1 MSEAVE
7 VKKKKKP
14 LKLTDAQKKAINTID
29 DNVAVSAGAG
39 SGKTQVLSLRFLN
52 ILEKLGLEDYLS
64 SSNEVVPKLKVMAQN
79 IMAITFTKKAATEMR
94 DRIRKAICEKITD
107 AEAGEKERNG
117 NVKIA
122 RFWRLQ
128 LKSLEKAHIDTL
140 HSLCSKIQRENPVD
154 AGIDPQ
160 FRVAEDVE
168 GKVFVKDAIV
178 DFVRR
183 GLRNEDENITTLAS
197 VYGYNN
203 LCDNLYALYSKIDD
217 ILADEMVIASYENAV
232 GKNKNGQATAKML
245 IDELEKLIKNKEQA
259 TNKGTGGRQKLDD
272 LETAFEQIKADLSK
286 EMPDYS
292 LCKEKMTGLS
302 FKRGSIYKLKYY
314 TTIMEKI
321 DADVVSTIAAK
332 QIKDWRTVLANLLQ
346 TVQAAKQRHN
356 LMTFDDLEMRAVALM
371 RNNPV
376 ICKKYADKFTHIMVD
391 EFQDTNERQRQLLYM
406 LCGGSPK
413 ELKGKKLFIVGDSK
427 QSIYRFRGAEVQV
440 FADVCRDIANN
451 GIYIQ
456 MDTNF
461 RSLDYILDV
470 VNGTFEELMKDSA
483 DRGMVFESLKANVVH
498 NPEEYEEDHS
508 DHHQEDLLLEPKKPE
523 FIQILWPKGQDGKR
537 KAEAIAIV
545 NKMQEVNREL
555 QAKNGDHKS
564 YYGEMA
570 ILLRTMT
577 AAGDII
583 NALQEQGIAYEMEN
597 KNFYELQEI
606 LDIVNLFKALMSKN
620 NDIELAGILRS
631 PYFGLDDTTLTKL
644 FLVDRGNK
652 LWDNLLAM
660 KVVLTEEQASLAQH
674 AREVLLELKEAIA
687 TLGPI
692 EVWEI
697 LWQRL
702 HPDYVLSCQP
712 RGEIKLANVNIL
724 RKSCAEYCL
733 AKGASLAQWLEHVAE
748 LRENGGEEKGTLPMD
763 ENAVKIYSIHKSKG
777 LEFSVVFVSQL
788 DRKDNADRTP
798 VRYLPKFG
806 LGIRNQLEDGTL
818 EDTGILKDLKDAN
831 KLLEQDER
839 VRQMYVAMTR
849 AKERL
854 YLTGIVDAGEPKAKN
869 PSGLKYPEWMGKL
882 NKIYGAEGKNYIEML
897 QLEGETD
904 FSSASSSAVEEAEA
918 TGLTIADE
926 YISPLASYLEG
937 GPRAFSPSS
946 LQTYLHC
953 QRQYFYQ
960 YVMGLPPLEE
970 ETLTDVA
977 TEQAGAERV
986 VAEQNVVEQTGM
998 ASDTAGST
1006 ATAQPA
1012 YLGSLSAK
1020 DLGSIVHK
1028 ALEYYKGDL
1037 EAALAKATQ
1046 EVAFLYTGNEAR
1058 RMLEGYLA
1066 SDLYKRIPKK
1076 TLREQAFTI
1085 YEDNGIVL
1093 SGIIDCLGIQPDGS
1107 WLLVDYKTG
1116 RPPVA
1121 GAINKGYA
1129 YQLAIYEKVV
1139 RERWAKGKGEPPKLT
1154 AELHFLRNN
1163 TAWNLES
1170 TQAGLAV
1177 DQATT
1182 AYGVKTNPVSEGA
1195 ESQAPNY
1202 YAEALALCAEISK
1215 KSAESEFACKEQKHI
1230 VEVQNVAGYAD
1241 NNATTQANAKNIAK
1255 GVAACDYCPYN
1266 YVCNHK

>member
-1 MSEAVE
+1 MSEE
-7 VKKKKKP
+7 VKQEQE
-14 LKLTDAQKKAINTID
+14 LELTKAQKDAVYTID
-29 DNVAVSAGAG
+29 KNVAVSAGAG
-39 SGKTQVLSLRFLN
+39 SGKTQVLSLRFLY
-52 ILEKLGLEDYLS
+52 ILEKLGLEAYLAS
-64 SSNEVVPKLKVMAQN
+64 SGDDVLQAKAEQ
-79 IMAITFTKKAATEMR
+79 IMAVTFTKAAATQMR
-94 DRIRKAICEKITD
+94 ERIRKAIGKRITKAEAAIEEKIDKDKNT
-107 AEAGEKERNG
+107 K
-117 NVKIA
+117 VV

-140 HSLCSKIQRENPVD
+140 HSLCSKILRENPVD

-168 GKVFVKDAIV
+168 GKVFVKDTIV

-183 GLRNEDENITTLAS
+183 GLRNEDEKITTLAS
-197 VYGYNN
+197 IYGYSS
-203 LCDNLYALYSKIDD
+203 LCDSLYALYSKIED
-217 ILADEMVIASYENAV
+217 ILADEMVPGAYKNSV
-232 GKNKNGQATAKML
+232 GEDVNGKKSAAKL
-245 IDELEKLIKNKEQA
+245 IEALSTLVAERKRITKEKSKGRDKLDKLNEALPQIIEGLQDEL
-259 TNKGTGGRQKLDD
+259 
-272 LETAFEQIKADLSK
+272 
-286 EMPDYS
+286 PDYYNCRTYFS
-292 LCKEKMTGLS
+292 RLSVTKDDVNLVTNCLELMKKMDTS
-302 FKRGSIYKLKYY
+302 VSNSAAMDQ
-314 TTIMEKI
+314 MEKWL
-321 DADVVSTIAAK
+321 K
-332 QIKDWRTVLANLLQ
+332 VLRLVLQ

-406 LCGGSPK
+406 LCGGSPT

-440 FADVCRDIANN
+440 FADVCKDIANN

-483 DRGMVFESLKANVVH
+483 ERGMVFEKLKANVVH
-498 NPEEYEEDHS
+498 NPEEYEEDHP

-545 NKMQEVNREL
+545 KKMQEVNREL
-555 QAKNGDHKS
+555 QAKKGDHKT

-606 LDIVNLFKALMSKN
+606 LDIINLFKALMSKN

-644 FLVDRGNK
+644 FLVDRENK

-702 HPDYVLSCQP
+702 YPDYVLSCQP

-748 LRENGGEEKGTLPMD
+748 LRENGGEEKGTLPTD

-854 YLTGIVDAGEPKAKN
+854 YLTGIVDAGEPTAKN
-869 PSGLKYPEWMGKL
+869 PSGLKYNEWMSKL
-882 NKIYGAEGKNYIEML
+882 HRIYGEEGNSYIEMV

-904 FSSASSSAVEEAEA
+904 FGSASGFAAEETDA

-960 YVMGLPPLEE
+960 YVMGLPPVEE
-970 ETLTDVA
+970 EVTTDAA
-977 TEQAGAERV
+977 TEQAS
-986 VAEQNVVEQTGM
+986 AEQPVF
-998 ASDTAGST
+998 
-1006 ATAQPA
+1006 
-1012 YLGSLSAK
+1012 YGSLSAK

-1037 EAALAKATQ
+1037 EAALTKANQ
-1046 EVAFLYTGNEAR
+1046 EVAPLYTGNEAR

-1085 YEDNGIVL
+1085 YADNGIIL
-1093 SGIIDCLGIQPDGS
+1093 SGIIDCLGVQSDGS
-1107 WLLVDYKTG
+1107 LLLVDYKTG

-1182 AYGVKTNPVSEGA
+1182 AYGQQTKPVSEGA
-1195 ESQAPNY
+1195 ESQAPDY

-1215 KSAESEFACKEQKHI
+1215 KSAESEFVCKEQKHI
-1230 VEVQNVAGYAD
+1230 VEAQNVAGYAD

>member
-1 MSEAVE
+1 MSEE
-7 VKKKKKP
+7 VKQEQE
-14 LKLTDAQKKAINTID
+14 LELTKAQKDAVYTID
-29 DNVAVSAGAG
+29 KNVAVSAGAG
-39 SGKTQVLSLRFLN
+39 SGKTQVLSLRFLY
-52 ILEKLGLEDYLS
+52 ILEKLGLEAYLAS
-64 SSNEVVPKLKVMAQN
+64 SGDAVLQAKAEQ
-79 IMAITFTKKAATEMR
+79 IMAVTFTKAAATQMR
-94 DRIRKAICEKITD
+94 ERIRKAMGKIIAKAEAAIEEKIDKDKNT
-107 AEAGEKERNG
+107 K
-117 NVKIA
+117 VV

-140 HSLCSKIQRENPVD
+140 HSLCSKILRENPVD

-183 GLRNEDENITTLAS
+183 GLRNEDEDITTLANI
-197 VYGYNN
+197 YGYNS
-203 LCDNLYALYSKIDD
+203 LCDNLYALYSKIED
-217 ILADEMVIASYENAV
+217 ILADEMVPDAYKKSV
-232 GKNKNGQATAKML
+232 GADVNGKQSATKL
-245 IDELEKLIKNKEQA
+245 IEALSTLVDAREKITKKKSKGWEKLDKLNKALPKIIEGLQ
-259 TNKGTGGRQKLDD
+259 D
-272 LETAFEQIKADLSK
+272 EV
-286 EMPDYS
+286 PDYYDCREYFIRLS
-292 LCKEKMTGLS
+292 VAKDHVNLVTNCLELMKKMDTAIS
-302 FKRGSIYKLKYY
+302 DSAAMDQ
-314 TTIMEKI
+314 MEK
-321 DADVVSTIAAK
+321 
-332 QIKDWRTVLANLLQ
+332 WLRVLRLVLQ

-406 LCGGSPK
+406 LCGGSPT

-440 FADVCRDIANN
+440 FADVCKDIANN
-451 GIYIQ
+451 GVYIQ

-461 RSLDYILDV
+461 RSLDYILDA

-483 DRGMVFESLKANVVH
+483 ERGMVFESLKANVVH
-498 NPEEYEEDHS
+498 NPEEYRKDHP
-508 DHHQEDLLLEPKKPE
+508 DHHQDDLLLEPKKPE
-523 FIQILWPKGQDGKR
+523 SIQILWPKGQEGKR

-545 NKMQEVNREL
+545 KKMQEVNREL
-555 QAKNGDHKS
+555 QAKKGGHKS

-577 AAGDII
+577 VAGDII

-606 LDIVNLFKALMSKN
+606 LDIINLFKALMSKN
-620 NDIELAGILRS
+620 SDIELAGILRS

-644 FLVDRGNK
+644 FLVDK
-652 LWDNLLAM
+652 KQTLWDNLLAL
-660 KVVLTEEQASLAQH
+660 KVVLTEEQSALAQH
-674 AREVLLELKEAIA
+674 ARKVLGELKEAVA

-697 LWQRL
+697 LWQKL

-712 RGEIKLANVNIL
+712 RGAIKLANVNIL
-724 RKSCAEYCL
+724 RNSCAEYCL

-748 LRENGGEEKGTLPMD
+748 LRENGGEEKGTLPTD

-806 LGIRNQLEDGTL
+806 LGIKRQLEDGTL
-818 EDTGILKDLKDAN
+818 QETGIFKEVKDKNKD
-831 KLLEQDER
+831 LEQDER

-854 YLTGIVDAGEPKAKN
+854 YLTGLVEEGKPTAKN
-869 PSGLKYPEWMGKL
+869 PSGLKYPEWMSKL
-882 NKIYGAEGKNYIEML
+882 NRIYGEEGNNYIEMV

-904 FSSASSSAVEEAEA
+904 FGTASGSAAEENEA
-918 TGLTIADE
+918 TGLTIGDE

-960 YVMGLPPLEE
+960 YVMGLPPVEE
-970 ETLTDVA
+970 EAD
-977 TEQAGAERV
+977 R
-986 VAEQNVVEQTGM
+986 
-998 ASDTAGST
+998 T

-1037 EAALAKATQ
+1037 DAALSKATQ
-1046 EVAFLYTGNEAR
+1046 EVAPLYTGNEAR

-1085 YEDNGIVL
+1085 YADNGIVL

-1107 WLLVDYKTG
+1107 LLLVDYKTG

-1182 AYGVKTNPVSEGA
+1182 AYGQQTKPVSEGA
-1195 ESQAPNY
+1195 ENQAPNY

-1215 KSAESEFACKEQKHI
+1215 KSAESEFACKEQKYI
-1230 VEVQNVAGYAD
+1230 KEAQNVAGYAD

>member
-1 MSEAVE
+1 MSEE
-7 VKKKKKP
+7 VKQEQE
-14 LKLTDAQKKAINTID
+14 LELTKAQKDAVYTID
-29 DNVAVSAGAG
+29 KNVAVSAGAG
-39 SGKTQVLSLRFLN
+39 SGKTQVLSLRFLY
-52 ILEKLGLEDYLS
+52 ILEKLGLEAYLAS
-64 SSNEVVPKLKVMAQN
+64 SSSDAVLQAKAEQ
-79 IMAITFTKKAATEMR
+79 IMAVTFTKAAATQMR
-94 DRIRKAICEKITD
+94 ERIRKAMGKIIAK
-107 AEAGEKERNG
+107 AEAAIEK
-117 NVKIA
+117 KIEKDKNTKVV

-140 HSLCSKIQRENPVD
+140 HSLCSKILRENPVD

-168 GKVFVKDAIV
+168 GNVFVKDAVV

-183 GLRNEDENITTLAS
+183 GLRNEDKAITTLAS
-197 VYGYNN
+197 IYGYSS
-203 LCDNLYALYSKIDD
+203 LCDSLYALYSKIED

-232 GKNKNGQATAKML
+232 GNNKNGQATAKKL
-245 IDELEKLIKNKEQA
+245 IDELEKLIKNKKKA
-259 TNKGTGGRQKLDD
+259 TNEGTGGRQKLDD
-272 LETAFEQIKADLSK
+272 LEAAFEQIKADLSQD
-286 EMPDYS
+286 MPDYS
-292 LCKEKMTGLS
+292 LCKVKMTGLS
-302 FKRGSIYKLKYY
+302 FKRGSEYKLKYY
-314 TTIMEKI
+314 TTIMDKI
-321 DADVVSTIAAK
+321 DADVVSTIAAQ

-346 TVQAAKQRHN
+346 TVQDAKQKHN
-356 LMTFDDLEMRAVALM
+356 IMTFDDLEMRAVALM

-406 LCGGSPK
+406 LCGGSTT

-440 FADVCRDIANN
+440 FADVCKDIANN
-451 GIYIQ
+451 GVYIQ

-483 DRGMVFESLKANVVH
+483 ERGMFFEKLKADVMH
-498 NPEEYEEDHS
+498 DPEQHP
-508 DHHQEDLLLEPKKPE
+508 QKKKADLLLEPKKPE
-523 FIQILWPKGQDGKR
+523 FIQIKWPKGQDGKR

-545 NKMQEVNREL
+545 KKMQDVNREL
-555 QAKNGDHKS
+555 QEKNGDHKS

-583 NALQEQGIAYEMEN
+583 NTLQEQGIAYEMEN

-644 FLVDRGNK
+644 FLVDK
-652 LWDNLLAM
+652 KQTLWDNLLAL
-660 KVVLTEEQASLAQH
+660 KVVLMEEQAALVQH

-748 LRENGGEEKGTLPMD
+748 LRENGGEEKGTLPTD

-854 YLTGIVDAGEPKAKN
+854 YLTGIVDAGEPTTKN

-904 FSSASSSAVEEAEA
+904 FSSASSSAVEETDA

-926 YISPLASYLEG
+926 YISPLASYLEC

-960 YVMGLPPLEE
+960 YVMGLPPVEE
-970 ETLTDVA
+970 EAD
-977 TEQAGAERV
+977 R
-986 VAEQNVVEQTGM
+986 
-998 ASDTAGST
+998 T

-1037 EAALAKATQ
+1037 DAALSKATQ
-1046 EVAFLYTGNEAR
+1046 EVAPLYTGNEAR

-1085 YEDNGIVL
+1085 YADNGIVL

-1107 WLLVDYKTG
+1107 LLLVDYKTG
-1116 RPPVA
+1116 RPLVA

-1182 AYGVKTNPVSEGA
+1182 AYGQQTKPVSEGA
-1195 ESQAPNY
+1195 ENQAPNY

-1215 KSAESEFACKEQKHI
+1215 KSAESEFACKEQKYI
-1230 VEVQNVAGYAD
+1230 KEAQNVAGYAD

>member
-1 MSEAVE
+1 MSEE
-7 VKKKKKP
+7 VKQEQE
-14 LKLTDAQKKAINTID
+14 LELTKAQKDAVYTID
-29 DNVAVSAGAG
+29 KNVAVSAGAG
-39 SGKTQVLSLRFLN
+39 SGKTQVLSLRFLY
-52 ILEKLGLEDYLS
+52 ILEKLGLEAYLAS
-64 SSNEVVPKLKVMAQN
+64 SGDAVLQAKAEQ
-79 IMAITFTKKAATEMR
+79 IMAVTFTKAAATQMR
-94 DRIRKAICEKITD
+94 ERIRKAMGKIIAKAEAAIEEKIDKDKNT
-107 AEAGEKERNG
+107 K
-117 NVKIA
+117 VV

-140 HSLCSKIQRENPVD
+140 HSLCSKILRENPVD

-183 GLRNEDENITTLAS
+183 GLRNEDVDITTLAS
-197 VYGYNN
+197 IYGYSS
-203 LCDNLYALYSKIDD
+203 LCDNLYALYSKIED
-217 ILADEMVIASYENAV
+217 ILADEMVPDAYKKSV
-232 GKNKNGQATAKML
+232 GADVNGKQSATKL
-245 IDELEKLIKNKEQA
+245 IEALSTLVDAREKITKKKSKGWEKLDKLNKALPKIIEGLQ
-259 TNKGTGGRQKLDD
+259 D
-272 LETAFEQIKADLSK
+272 EV
-286 EMPDYS
+286 PDYYDCREYFIRLS
-292 LCKEKMTGLS
+292 VAKDHVNLVTNCLELMKKMDTAIS
-302 FKRGSIYKLKYY
+302 DSAAMDQ
-314 TTIMEKI
+314 MEK
-321 DADVVSTIAAK
+321 
-332 QIKDWRTVLANLLQ
+332 WLRVLRLVLQ

-406 LCGGSPK
+406 LCGGSPT

-440 FADVCRDIANN
+440 FADVCKDIANN
-451 GIYIQ
+451 GVYIQ

-461 RSLDYILDV
+461 RSLDYILDA

-483 DRGMVFESLKANVVH
+483 ERGMVFESLKANVVH
-498 NPEEYEEDHS
+498 NPEEYKKDHP
-508 DHHQEDLLLEPKKPE
+508 DHHQDDLLLEPKKPE
-523 FIQILWPKGQDGKR
+523 FIQILWPKGQEGKR

-545 NKMQEVNREL
+545 KKMQEVNREL

-577 AAGDII
+577 VAGDII

-606 LDIVNLFKALMSKN
+606 LDIINLFKALMSKN

-644 FLVDRGNK
+644 FLVDK
-652 LWDNLLAM
+652 EQTLWDNLLAL
-660 KVVLTEEQASLAQH
+660 KVELTEEQASLAQH
-674 AREVLLELKEAIA
+674 AREVLLELKETIA

-697 LWQRL
+697 LWQKL

-712 RGEIKLANVNIL
+712 RGAIKLANVNIL

-733 AKGASLAQWLEHVAE
+733 AKGASLTQWLEHVAE
-748 LRENGGEEKGTLPMD
+748 LRENGGEEKGTLPTD

-777 LEFSVVFVSQL
+777 LEFPVVFVSQL
-788 DRKDNADRTP
+788 DRKDNSDRTA

-806 LGIRNQLEDGTL
+806 LGIKRQLDDGTL
-818 EDTGILKDLKDAN
+818 QETGIFKEVKEKN
-831 KLLEQDER
+831 KALEQDER

-854 YLTGIVDAGEPKAKN
+854 YLTGIVNAGEPTDKN
-869 PSGLKYPEWMGKL
+869 PSGLKYPEWMSKL
-882 NKIYGAEGKNYIEML
+882 NRIYGGEGNNYIEIV

-904 FSSASSSAVEEAEA
+904 FGSASSSAMEEAEA

-946 LQTYLHC
+946 LQVYLHC
-953 QRQYFYQ
+953 PRQYFYQ
-960 YVMGLPPLEE
+960 YVMGLPPVEE
-970 ETLTDVA
+970 GEAVNAIVGLTA
-977 TEQAGAERV
+977 
-986 VAEQNVVEQTGM
+986 AEQIVNEQG
-998 ASDTAGST
+998 ASLA
-1006 ATAQPA
+1006 AAQAIAQPTVQPA
-1012 YLGSLSAK
+1012 FTGSLSAR
-1020 DLGSIVHK
+1020 DLGSIVHR
-1028 ALEYYKGDL
+1028 ALELYKGDL
-1037 EAALAKATQ
+1037 DAALTQ
-1046 EVAFLYTGNEAR
+1046 AIKENAPLYQGDGAR

-1076 TLREQAFTI
+1076 QLREQGFTL
-1085 YEDNGIVL
+1085 YAENDIVI
-1093 SGIIDCLGIQPDGS
+1093 SGIIDCLAFNPDGS
-1107 WLLVDYKTG
+1107 LLLVDYKTG
-1116 RPPVA
+1116 KPPAADEVPE
-1121 GAINKGYA
+1121 GYA

-1139 RERWAKGKGEPPKLT
+1139 RQRWGRDKDGKQRPLT

-1163 TAWNLES
+1163 SAWNLEAAQGQQAQNIAS
-1170 TQAGLAV
+1170 NQAGEE
-1177 DQATT
+1177 ATPQGQNAT
-1182 AYGVKTNPVSEGA
+1182 CASPIID
-1195 ESQAPNY
+1195 Y
-1202 YAEALALCAEISK
+1202 YAAALKLCTEISS
-1215 KSAESEFACKEQKHI
+1215 KSTEQDFPCREQGAIQAE
-1230 VEVQNVAGYAD
+1230 QNHTIFRNDVTELEKYEE
-1241 NNATTQANAKNIAK
+1241 NIAK
-1255 GVAACDYCPYN
+1255 GVALCSHCPYN

>member
-1 MSEAVE
+1 MSEE
-7 VKKKKKP
+7 VKQEQE
-14 LKLTDAQKKAINTID
+14 LELTKAQKDAVYTID
-29 DNVAVSAGAG
+29 KNVAVSAGAG
-39 SGKTQVLSLRFLN
+39 SGKTQVLSLRFLY
-52 ILEKLGLEDYLS
+52 ILEKLGLEAYLAS
-64 SSNEVVPKLKVMAQN
+64 SSSDAVLQAKAEQ
-79 IMAITFTKKAATEMR
+79 IMAVTFTKAAATQMR
-94 DRIRKAICEKITD
+94 ERIRKAMGKIIAK
-107 AEAGEKERNG
+107 AEAAIEK
-117 NVKIA
+117 KIEKDKNTKVV

-140 HSLCSKIQRENPVD
+140 HSLCSKILRENPVD

-197 VYGYNN
+197 IYGYSS
-203 LCDNLYALYSKIDD
+203 LCDSLYALYSKIED
-217 ILADEMVIASYENAV
+217 ILADEMVMASYENAV
-232 GKNKNGQATAKML
+232 GNNKNGQATAKKL
-245 IDELEKLIKNKEQA
+245 IDELEKLIENKKNA
-259 TNKGTGGRQKLDD
+259 TNEGTGGRQKLED
-272 LETAFEQIKADLSK
+272 LEAAFEQIKADLSK

-292 LCKEKMTGLS
+292 LCKEKMDGLR
-302 FKRGSIYKLKYY
+302 FKKGSGYTLKSY
-314 TTIMEKI
+314 TSLMGKI
-321 DADVVSTIAAK
+321 DADVISTISAD

-406 LCGGSPK
+406 LCGGSPT

-440 FADVCRDIANN
+440 FADVCKDIANN

-470 VNGTFEELMKDSA
+470 VNGTFEDLMKDSA
-483 DRGMVFESLKANVVH
+483 ERGMIFESLKANVVH
-498 NPEEYEEDHS
+498 NPDEYKKNHPK
-508 DHHQEDLLLEPKKPE
+508 HHQDDLLLEPKKPE
-523 FIQILWPKGQDGKR
+523 FIQIKWPKGQDGKR

-545 NKMQEVNREL
+545 KKMQEVNREL

-644 FLVDRGNK
+644 FLVDK
-652 LWDNLLAM
+652 KQTLWDNLLAL
-660 KVVLTEEQASLAQH
+660 KVVLMEEQAALVQH

-748 LRENGGEEKGTLPMD
+748 LRENGGEEKGTLPTD

-854 YLTGIVDAGEPKAKN
+854 YLTGIVDAGEPTTKN

-904 FSSASSSAVEEAEA
+904 FSSASSSAVEETDA

-926 YISPLASYLEG
+926 YISPLASYLEC

-960 YVMGLPPLEE
+960 YVMGLPPVEE
-970 ETLTDVA
+970 EAD
-977 TEQAGAERV
+977 R
-986 VAEQNVVEQTGM
+986 
-998 ASDTAGST
+998 T

-1037 EAALAKATQ
+1037 DAALSKATQ
-1046 EVAFLYTGNEAR
+1046 EVAPLYTGNEAR

-1085 YEDNGIVL
+1085 YADNGIVL

-1107 WLLVDYKTG
+1107 LLLVDYKTG
-1116 RPPVA
+1116 RPLVA

-1182 AYGVKTNPVSEGA
+1182 AYGQQTKPVSEGA
-1195 ESQAPNY
+1195 ENQAPNY

-1215 KSAESEFACKEQKHI
+1215 KSAESEFACKEQKYI
-1230 VEVQNVAGYAD
+1230 KEAQNVAGYAD

>member
-1 MSEAVE
+1 MSEAVKQE
-7 VKKKKKP
+7 QE
-14 LKLTDAQKKAINTID
+14 LELTKAQKDAVYTID
-29 DNVAVSAGAG
+29 KNVAVSAGAG
-39 SGKTQVLSLRFLN
+39 SGKTQVLSLRFLY
-52 ILEKLGLEDYLS
+52 ILEKLGLEAYLAS
-64 SSNEVVPKLKVMAQN
+64 SGDAVLQAKAEQ
-79 IMAITFTKKAATEMR
+79 IMAVTFTKAAATQMR
-94 DRIRKAICEKITD
+94 ERIRKAMGKRIAKAEAAIEEKIDKDKNT
-107 AEAGEKERNG
+107 K
-117 NVKIA
+117 VV

-140 HSLCSKIQRENPVD
+140 HSLCSKILRENPVD

-197 VYGYNN
+197 IYGYSS
-203 LCDNLYALYSKIDD
+203 LCDNLYALYSKTED
-217 ILADEMVIASYENAV
+217 ILADEMVPDAYKKSV
-232 GKNKNGQATAKML
+232 GEDVNGKQSATKLIEALGKLVAERKRITKDKSKGREKLDKLNKSLPQIIERL
-245 IDELEKLIKNKEQA
+245 QDEL
-259 TNKGTGGRQKLDD
+259 
-272 LETAFEQIKADLSK
+272 
-286 EMPDYS
+286 PDYYDCRTYFS
-292 LCKEKMTGLS
+292 RLSVTKDDVNLVTNCLELMKKMDTAIS
-302 FKRGSIYKLKYY
+302 NSAAMVQ
-314 TTIMEKI
+314 MEKWL
-321 DADVVSTIAAK
+321 K
-332 QIKDWRTVLANLLQ
+332 VLRLVLQ

-406 LCGGSPK
+406 LCGGSPT

-440 FADVCRDIANN
+440 FADVCKDIANN

-483 DRGMVFESLKANVVH
+483 DRGMVFEKLKANVVH
-498 NPEEYEEDHS
+498 NPEEYEKEHP

-545 NKMQEVNREL
+545 KKMQEVNREL
-555 QAKNGDHKS
+555 QAKKGDYKS

-606 LDIVNLFKALMSKN
+606 LDIINLFKALMSKN

-644 FLVDRGNK
+644 FLVDRENK

-674 AREVLLELKEAIA
+674 AREVLPELKEAIA

-748 LRENGGEEKGTLPMD
+748 LRENGGEEKGTLPTD

-818 EDTGILKDLKDAN
+818 EDTGILKDLKDAK

-854 YLTGIVDAGEPKAKN
+854 YLTGIVDAGKPTTKN

-904 FSSASSSAVEEAEA
+904 FSSASSSAVEETDA

-960 YVMGLPPLEE
+960 YVIGLPPLEE
-970 ETLTDVA
+970 ETLTDVV

-986 VAEQNVVEQTGM
+986 VAEQNVVEQAGM
-998 ASDTAGST
+998 TSDAAGST

-1012 YLGSLSAK
+1012 YFGSLSAK

-1037 EAALAKATQ
+1037 DAALTKTIQ
-1046 EVAFLYTGNEAR
+1046 EVAPLYTGNEAC

-1107 WLLVDYKTG
+1107 LLLVDYKTG
-1116 RPPVA
+1116 IPPVA

-1182 AYGVKTNPVSEGA
+1182 AYEVQTNPISEGA
-1195 ESQAPNY
+1195 ENQAPDY

-1230 VEVQNVAGYAD
+1230 VEAQNVAGYAD
-1241 NNATTQANAKNIAK
+1241 NNATTQANAKNIVK